1 MKKGDIVLVPFPFT
15 NLTGQKIRP
24 ALVLVVSEDDIII
37 AFITTKSH
45 GMTYEMSINP
55 SYENGLK
62 AQSFLRVNKLATV
75 ERELVLGRLGSLSSF
90 ELASLNS
97 ALKVMFQL

>member
-45 GMTYEMSINP
+45 DMTYEMSINP
-55 SYENGLK
+55 SHENGLK
-62 AQSFLRVNKLATV
+62 VHSFLRVNKLATV
-75 ERELVLGRLGSLSSF
+75 ERELVLGRLGSLSSV

-97 ALKVMFQL
+97 VLKVMFQL